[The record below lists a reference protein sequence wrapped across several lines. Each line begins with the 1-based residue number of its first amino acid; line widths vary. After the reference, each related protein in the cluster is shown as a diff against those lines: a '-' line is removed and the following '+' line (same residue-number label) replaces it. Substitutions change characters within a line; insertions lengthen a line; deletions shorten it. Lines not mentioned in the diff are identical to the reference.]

1 MVSLTV
7 GNVGGETAAERL
19 QYLLNIK
26 EEERRKRKAEEQD
39 GEGAI
44 KVGKY
49 TETIM
54 VKEQLEHTLEQL
66 MFNTLDR

>member
-1 MVSLTV
+1 MIALTA

-26 EEERRKRKAEEQD
+26 EEEGRKRKAE

-49 TETIM
+49 TDTIM
-54 VKEQLEHTLEQL
+54 VKEQLEHI
-66 MFNTLDR
+66 